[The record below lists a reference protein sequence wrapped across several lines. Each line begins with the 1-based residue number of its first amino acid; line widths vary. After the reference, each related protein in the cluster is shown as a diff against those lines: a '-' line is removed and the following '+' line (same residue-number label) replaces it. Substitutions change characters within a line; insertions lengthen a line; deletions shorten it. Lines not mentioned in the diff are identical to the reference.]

1 MKWTLVRSSF
11 WHPCNIHIKLDTIR
25 KNDIMI
31 KNSDFQIKMFHT
43 VGHFHVLCIIL
54 PICTDQGGSRCSW
67 CHPHAA
73 ASGKCSLSAAFSRV
87 GFIWDNFLFKTP
99 LIKLACD
106 QCTDHGKCFDV
117 WHSVLLYQLS
127 CVYLVSSFDLIDFI
141 LTSTVVGLKKIVI
154 FFASRCHCSQAWLQ

>member
-117 WHSVLLYQLS
+117 WHSVLLYPVL
-127 CVYLVSSFDLIDFI
+127 CLFCIFI
-141 LTSTVVGLKKIVI
+141 
-154 FFASRCHCSQAWLQ
+154 QPNWLHFKLHWRRF